1 MRYQV
6 CYLPNSLEEAIII
19 AKLVEALGYDAIWI
33 PDQTFNRDPYV
44 LLSAIAHVTE
54 RVGIGLGVTT
64 PFSRHPVQIARAIGT
79 LDELSEGR
87 ALLGL
92 GAGNKK
98 MFLDKLGIKQK
109 GTASLMRQSVGC
121 IRKLLSGDLTD
132 WNSPELTLDQVQL
145 EFPTRPEL
153 PIFVASRSPLMLS
166 VGGEVAD
173 GVIAEALFTP
183 GGVEYVRERIKLGA
197 DKAGREWESVEHICW
212 QVLDVNDDR
221 DKAVEALKAWA
232 AHIIGASN
240 RDFILRMGINE
251 NVAEQI
257 KSAYVDAGVTA
268 AARYVGHDEVDA
280 IAIAGDPDHCRKMV
294 TQISSEG
301 INTITF
307 LVRGSLED
315 KQRTLKGFADSM
327 MN

>member
-19 AKLVEALGYDAIWI
+19 AKLVEELGYDAIWI

-87 ALLGL
+87 VILGL
-92 GAGNKK
+92 GAGNKR
-98 MFLDKLGIKQK
+98 MFLDKLGIEQK
-109 GTASLMRQSVGC
+109 GAASLMRQSVRC
-121 IRKLLSGDLTD
+121 IRELLSGKVAD
-132 WNSPELTLDQVQL
+132 WNSPELMLDHVQL
-145 EFPTRPEL
+145 EFPTRPEI

-173 GVIAEALFTP
+173 GVIAEALFTS
-183 GGVEYVRERIKLGA
+183 GGVQYVRERIQVGA
-197 DKAGREWESVEHICW
+197 EKAGRKWESVEHVCW
-212 QVLDVNDDR
+212 QVLDVNDER
-221 DKAVEALKAWA
+221 DKAVEALKAWT

-240 RDFILRMGINE
+240 REFILRMGINE
-251 NVAEQI
+251 KVAEQI

-268 AARYVGHDEVDA
+268 AARYVGHDEVDS
-280 IAIAGDPDHCRKMV
+280 IAIAGDPGHCKKMV
-294 TQISSEG
+294 EQISSEG

-315 KQRTLKGFADSM
+315 KERTLKGFAESI

>member
-19 AKLVEALGYDAIWI
+19 AKLVEELGYDAIWI

-87 ALLGL
+87 VILGL
-92 GAGNKK
+92 GAGNKR
-98 MFLDKLGIKQK
+98 MFLDKLGIEQK
-109 GTASLMRQSVGC
+109 GVASLMRQSVRC
-121 IRKLLSGDLTD
+121 IRELLSGKVAD
-132 WNSPELTLDQVQL
+132 WNSPELMLDHVQL
-145 EFPTRPEL
+145 EFPTRPEI

-173 GVIAEALFTP
+173 GVIAEALFTS
-183 GGVEYVRERIKLGA
+183 GGVQYVRERIQVGA
-197 DKAGREWESVEHICW
+197 EKAGRKWESVEHVCW
-212 QVLDVNDDR
+212 QVLDVNDER
-221 DKAVEALKAWA
+221 DKAVEALKAWT

-240 RDFILRMGINE
+240 REFILRMGINE
-251 NVAEQI
+251 KVAEQI

-268 AARYVGHDEVDA
+268 AARYVGHDEVDS
-280 IAIAGDPDHCRKMV
+280 IAIAGDPGHCKKMV
-294 TQISSEG
+294 EQISSEG

-315 KQRTLKGFADSM
+315 KERTLKGFAESI

>member
-19 AKLVEALGYDAIWI
+19 AKLVEELGYDAIWI

-87 ALLGL
+87 VILGL
-92 GAGNKK
+92 GAGNKR
-98 MFLDKLGIKQK
+98 MFLDKLGIEQK
-109 GTASLMRQSVGC
+109 GAASLMRQSVRC
-121 IRKLLSGDLTD
+121 IRELLSGKVAD
-132 WNSPELTLDQVQL
+132 WNSPELMLDHVQL
-145 EFPTRPEL
+145 EFPTRPEI

-173 GVIAEALFTP
+173 GVIAEALFTS
-183 GGVEYVRERIKLGA
+183 GGVQYVRERIQVGA
-197 DKAGREWESVEHICW
+197 EKAGRKWESVEHVCW
-212 QVLDVNDDR
+212 QVLDVNDER
-221 DKAVEALKAWA
+221 DKAVEALKAWT

-240 RDFILRMGINE
+240 REFILRMGINE
-251 NVAEQI
+251 KVAEQI

-268 AARYVGHDEVDA
+268 AARYVGHDEVDS
-280 IAIAGDPDHCRKMV
+280 IAIAGDPGHCKKMV
-294 TQISSEG
+294 EQISSEG

-315 KQRTLKGFADSM
+315 KGRTLKGFAESI